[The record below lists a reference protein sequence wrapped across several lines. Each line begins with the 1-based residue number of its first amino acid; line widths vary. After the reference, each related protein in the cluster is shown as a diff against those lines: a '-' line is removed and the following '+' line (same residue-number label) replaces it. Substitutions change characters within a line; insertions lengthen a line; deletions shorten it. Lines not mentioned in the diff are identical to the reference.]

1 MTIQSVQLNSNKTF
15 KNDSELSL
23 VESGMVSSL
32 GMQSKSNRFDKSSP
46 KKMQKTGKGVKN
58 MQEFQATVNSE
69 YADTMQN

>member
-46 KKMQKTGKGVKN
+46 RKM
-58 MQEFQATVNSE
+58 
-69 YADTMQN
+69 